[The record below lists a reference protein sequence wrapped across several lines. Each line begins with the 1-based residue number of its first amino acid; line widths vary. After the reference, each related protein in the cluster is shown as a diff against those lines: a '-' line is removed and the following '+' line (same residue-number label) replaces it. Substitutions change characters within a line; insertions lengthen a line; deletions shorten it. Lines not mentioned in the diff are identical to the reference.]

1 MGAAARSVVHQL
13 EAEVGR
19 INITHCIGHSLG
31 AHVCGF
37 LGQYR
42 QVHYRVLQ
50 YSTVQYST
58 VQPVWLP
65 GTIQTGTW

>member
-1 MGAAARSVVHQL
+1 MMITHHLRYVGAAARSVVHLL

-42 QVHYRVLQ
+42 QVLSVT
-50 YSTVQYST
+50 S
-58 VQPVWLP
+58 
-65 GTIQTGTW
+65 

>member
-1 MGAAARSVVHQL
+1 MGAAARSVVRQL

-19 INITHCIGHSLG
+19 INLTHCIGHSLG

-42 QVHYRVLQ
+42 QVLDTFISDYPKLIECPCCRVW
-50 YSTVQYST
+50 TA
-58 VQPVWLP
+58 PA
-65 GTIQTGTW
+65 

>member
-1 MGAAARSVVHQL
+1 MIIIMMITLHPRYVGAAARSVVHQL

-19 INITHCIGHSLG
+19 INMTHCIGHSLG

-42 QVHYRVLQ
+42 QVIPALLKEYHN
-50 YSTVQYST
+50 
-58 VQPVWLP
+58 
-65 GTIQTGTW
+65 

>member
-1 MGAAARSVVHQL
+1 MIIMIIHHPRYVGAAARSVVRQL

-42 QVHYRVLQ
+42 QVLAIIYFRL
-50 YSTVQYST
+50 SKK
-58 VQPVWLP
+58 
-65 GTIQTGTW
+65 

>member
-1 MGAAARSVVHQL
+1 MIIMIIHPRYVGAAARSVVHQL

-19 INITHCIGHSLG
+19 INMTHCIGHSLG

-42 QVHYRVLQ
+42 QVLAIIYFRL
-50 YSTVQYST
+50 SKK
-58 VQPVWLP
+58 
-65 GTIQTGTW
+65 